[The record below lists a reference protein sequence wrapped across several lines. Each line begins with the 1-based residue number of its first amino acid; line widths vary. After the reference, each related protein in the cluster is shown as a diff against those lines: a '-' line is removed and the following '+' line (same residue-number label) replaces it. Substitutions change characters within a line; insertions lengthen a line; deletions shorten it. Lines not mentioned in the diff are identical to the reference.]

1 MIKVI
6 KIDKRKAL
14 LVFLV
19 LVGAAFCLAGF
30 EGLAQKFILDKF
42 NKPTSVTTTQSGE
55 EAGSLGGGVPVQ
67 NDGAA
72 LQAAEVFGAED
83 MESAAFFVEYRME
96 RERTRSKEVE
106 LLREVLVSPS
116 TGEETRKKVQEKL
129 LEISSNMSKEMEL
142 ENLIRARGYR
152 DAAVFL
158 DGDTVT
164 VVVQPGKNILPGTE
178 ENSEIAAL
186 VSKSAGVPEDNV
198 IIITKDFPS

>member
-1 MIKVI
+1 LIKVI